1 MVENLF
7 MFFQKSQELLSQKAE
22 ICVVASSGGVCS
34 NHNPPSYGWPKLGGG
49 QVSIFFTYK
58 DMEKAKR
65 LACLNA
71 SLASI

>member
-34 NHNPPSYGWPKLGGG
+34 NHNPPS
-49 QVSIFFTYK
+49 
-58 DMEKAKR
+58 
-65 LACLNA
+65 
-71 SLASI
+71 